1 MAMIKDKAAPIFD
14 RELVHKGD
22 LIRAKHQTWGE
33 YRNGVVV
40 SVTDNKLIALY
51 YAGYGNVSDHF
62 SMLASEVA
70 RGEWLGTFT
79 ADMETISNIFDMDP
93 EPEPGQEEEP

>member
-1 MAMIKDKAAPIFD
+1 MAMIKDKEAPVFD

-22 LIRAKHQTWGE
+22 LIRAKHQTWDE

-40 SVTDNKLIALY
+40 SVTENKLIALY
-51 YAGYGNVSDHF
+51 YTGYGNVSDHF

-70 RGEWLGTFT
+70 REEWEGTYT
-79 ADMETISNIFDMDP
+79 ADMETISNIVDP
-93 EPEPGQEEEP
+93 DQEDEG